1 MYIPILPDGRRVG
14 GVSVWLEVIE
24 DVGIVVKFV
33 VDDDDNVWSVIV
45 EAIFELEDDEDKFS
59 VDVDTNV
66 FIVVKVVAVVKIITY
81 VDEVTRVY
89 D

>member
-1 MYIPILPDGRRVG
+1 MRELCIFPFYP
-14 GVSVWLEVIE
+14 
-24 DVGIVVKFV
+24 F
-33 VDDDDNVWSVIV
+33 DDNDWSVIV

>member
-14 GVSVWLEVIE
+14 GVSVWLVVIE

-33 VDDDDNVWSVIV
+33 VDDDDNDWSVIV

-66 FIVVKVVAVVKIITY
+66 FIVVKVVAVVKIVTY

>member
-1 MYIPILPDGRRVG
+1 MYIPILDGRRVG

-33 VDDDDNVWSVIV
+33 VDDDDNDWSVIV

-66 FIVVKVVAVVKIITY
+66 FIVVKVVAVVKIVTY

>member
-1 MYIPILPDGRRVG
+1 MYIPILDGRRVG
-14 GVSVWLEVIE
+14 GVSVWLEVLE

>member
-1 MYIPILPDGRRVG
+1 M
-14 GVSVWLEVIE
+14 
-24 DVGIVVKFV
+24 FV
-33 VDDDDNVWSVIV
+33 VDDDDNVCSVIV

>member
-1 MYIPILPDGRRVG
+1 M
-14 GVSVWLEVIE
+14 
-24 DVGIVVKFV
+24 FV

>member
-66 FIVVKVVAVVKIITY
+66 FIVVKVVAVVKIVTY

>member
-1 MYIPILPDGRRVG
+1 MYIPILDGRRVG

-24 DVGIVVKFV
+24 DVGIVVMFV
-33 VDDDDNVWSVIV
+33 VDDDDNVCSVIV